1 MAVEPQLEVASEQE
15 VQAFR
20 AQFAFV
26 ELGLLVA
33 IQGALFDLEIAGVI
47 PPVFLPVL
55 FDEKSNLRGVDDRR
69 ILREIVRRHCSW
81 LQRLPAR
88 QGGVSRLWG

>member
-1 MAVEPQLEVASEQE
+1 MPVKPQLEVASEQE

-20 AQFAFV
+20 AKLAFV

-33 IQGALFDLEIAGVI
+33 IQGALFNLEIAGEI
-47 PPVFLPVL
+47 PTVFLPVL

-69 ILREIVRRHCSW
+69 ILGEIVCRHCSW
-81 LQRLPAR
+81 LQRLPALP
-88 QGGVSRLWG
+88 GGVSRLWG